1 MKKIKILISLL
12 LCITLTG
19 CFEGEQTKEMAI
31 TTSVYPIEYV
41 VQNLY
46 GEESTIDS
54 IYPKDIEI
62 SNYKVSDVLLED
74 YKSSE
79 LFIFNGLSKEKD
91 YVKKLKNNNEN
102 LKIIDVT
109 SNMTI
114 DYKMEELWLDP
125 NNMLTIANN
134 IKEGFNEYINIKVV
148 LDNIE
153 KRYEQLKVALTSLD
167 GKYYQAVKKS
177 DYDTII
183 VSNNA
188 FKYLEK
194 YGLTVISLDK
204 KTVTSK
210 DISDA
215 KALLSSNKC
224 KYIFINYKE
233 ELDED
238 TKKIIEDTKA
248 DKLEFFTMT
257 NLTGID
263 TTKEDYIT
271 LSNQNLENLK
281 KELYK

>member
-19 CFEGEQTKEMAI
+19 CFEGEQTKEMVI